1 MLLLASFLPP
11 NFLMSQPTRK
21 SNNVHKIGVIVLTFA
36 PLVSIIVL
44 LIFLVMRTF
53 DALGYAVVIIW
64 YEIAYVLSVL
74 TTFRMYSR
82 ILGLDY
88 AGGIYSFWLARG
100 LVIDALE
107 ESHRNC
113 PISAHFN
120 LTKAYLNASRWLHAK
135 GLQSNSVDRLS
146 DALFISL
153 SLRPGLNERSI
164 GVLANALNELPDW
177 KAATN
182 KLKKRIPSDLS
193 WAISMQMKKG
203 RSTRLVFA
211 TVSAVA
217 ALIGAIGPI
226 TYAVFRPQ
234 ITGIT
239 DLIEPSSETLFLVVL
254 SSILLATCFWLWRRV
269 YGTVFP
275 DFKLERTM
283 MQEERARKRR
293 KTVPISKRK

>member
-1 MLLLASFLPP
+1 
-11 NFLMSQPTRK
+11 
-21 SNNVHKIGVIVLTFA
+21 
-36 PLVSIIVL
+36 
-44 LIFLVMRTF
+44 
-53 DALGYAVVIIW
+53 
-64 YEIAYVLSVL
+64 
-74 TTFRMYSR
+74 MYSR